1 MSTFVAH
8 ALFLT
13 FYEKIRAK
21 GLTGEVSCAKLAAN
35 KGTGWSDLEIAAMM
49 WTLFANVNIV
59 ISIIFLVLVVLVG
72 INASLRFTAN
82 KRPVPV
88 RAD

>member
-1 MSTFVAH
+1 M
-8 ALFLT
+8 
-13 FYEKIRAK
+13 RPK
-21 GLTGEVSCAKLAAN
+21 GLTGGITCAKLAAN
-35 KGTGWSDLEIAAMM
+35 KGTGRSDLEITVMM